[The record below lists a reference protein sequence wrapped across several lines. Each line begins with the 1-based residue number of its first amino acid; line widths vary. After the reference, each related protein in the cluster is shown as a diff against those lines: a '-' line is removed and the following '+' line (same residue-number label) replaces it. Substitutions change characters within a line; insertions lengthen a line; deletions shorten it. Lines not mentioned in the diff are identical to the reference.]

1 MPPKPIPFPGFT
13 PLSDRIYLRDA
24 STTTNPPPPTHP
36 TTIIIFGWGDGM
48 PKHVSKYADGYH
60 ALYPS
65 TRILVAI
72 SKTLQASNQPLSE
85 RVQAMMPI
93 IDTVFPLPTGDTSSD
108 NPSEKERVLMHAMS
122 NTGGIFMA
130 AAMVAYQ
137 ERHGKDR
144 TLPHELL
151 VCDSTPGG
159 LVFSAQ
165 VGRWSRAM
173 AVGTAK
179 MFPWPFV
186 VTQALWWAF
195 LWGNYLLEMMK
206 GSEPSGVWAN
216 RIMNDEGVT
225 SRKTSRLYLYSKEDE
240 IIGYEDLEENVA
252 GVKRLGYRSVETEL
266 FEGSPHVGHM
276 RLHPEQYW
284 NRISGCWD
292 AAIAAE

>member
-1 MPPKPIPFPGFT
+1 MPPKPVPFPGFT

-24 STTTNPPPPTHP
+24 TSTTNPPPPSHP

-48 PKHVSKYADGYH
+48 PKHVSKYSDGFAD
-60 ALYPS
+60 LYPS
-65 TRILVAI
+65 TRIIVAI
-72 SKTLQASNQPLSE
+72 SKTLQASNQPLPE
-85 RVQAMMPI
+85 RVSAMMPI
-93 IDTVFPLPTGDTSSD
+93 IDTVFPTPTGDGGNS
-108 NPSEKERVLMHAMS
+108 PKERVLLHAMS

-137 ERHGKDR
+137 ERHGKDK
-144 TLPHELL
+144 TLPHTLL

-179 MFPWPFV
+179 MFPWPV
-186 VTQALWWAF
+186 IVTQALWWMF
-195 LWGNYLLEMMK
+195 LWGNYLVERMR

-216 RIMNDEGVT
+216 RIMNEEGVT
-225 SRKTSRLYLYSKEDE
+225 SRDSWRLYLYSKEDE

-252 GVKRLGYRSVETEL
+252 GVKRLGYRGVETEL

-284 NRISGCWD
+284 NRIKGCWD

>member
-1 MPPKPIPFPGFT
+1 MPPKPVPFPGFT
-13 PLSDRIYLRDA
+13 PLSDRIYLRNGNPN
-24 STTTNPPPPTHP
+24 TNPPPPNHP

-48 PKHVSKYADGYH
+48 PKHVSKYADGFH
-60 ALYPS
+60 DLYPS

-72 SKTLQASNQPLSE
+72 SKTLHASNQPLPD
-85 RVQAMMPI
+85 RIQAMMPI
-93 IDTVFPLPTGDTSSD
+93 IDTVFPTPTGDGGA
-108 NPSEKERVLMHAMS
+108 PERVLLHAMS
-122 NTGGIFMA
+122 NTGGIFVA
-130 AAMVAYQ
+130 AAMAAYQ
-137 ERHGKDR
+137 ERHGKDK

-179 MFPWPFV
+179 FFPWPFI
-186 VTQALWWAF
+186 VTQALWWVF
-195 LWGNYLLEMMK
+195 LWANYLFEKMR

-216 RIMNDEGVT
+216 RVMNEENVT
-225 SRKTSRLYLYSKEDE
+225 SRAASRLYLYSKEDE
-240 IIGYEDLEENVA
+240 IIGFEDLEENVA
-252 GVKRLGYRSVETEL
+252 GVKMLGYRAVDLEL

-284 NRISGCWD
+284 NRISGCWE
-292 AAIAAE
+292 AAVAAQ